1 MWLLRFIFFVNHA
14 QPPFLAQLNH
24 PPGQLIVLDT
34 APELAVECVDGHLAE
49 GEAVDILD
57 RSA

>member
-14 QPPFLAQLNH
+14 QPPFLTQLDYS
-24 PPGQLIVLDT
+24 PGELIVLDT
-34 APELAVECVDGHLAE
+34 GTELAIESVDGHLAE

-57 RSA
+57 RSS